1 MNYYTYYSYEEW
13 GRGYIGCRPS
23 GCDCDPEQDPYLG
36 SYKDKSFNPTSKII
50 LGVYET
56 PEECLEAEIALHAFF
71 EVDKNPHFANQARQ
85 TSTGFSMA
93 GEGHYRY
100 GNPLPEEVRAK
111 ISDSLRG
118 KPTGR
123 KCPQSAIDANRA
135 RAGIPHTE
143 EVRAKISKARKGKGK
158 GPKSEGHK
166 KAMSR
171 AKMGIS
177 KGKKWWNNGEKSF
190 FNRECPEGC
199 VPGRLPRR

>member
-1 MNYYTYYSYEEW
+1 M
-13 GRGYIGCRPS
+13 
-23 GCDCDPEQDPYLG
+23 G

-71 EVDKNPHFANQARQ
+71 KVDKNPHFANQARQ

-100 GNPLPEEVRAK
+100 GNPLPDEVKAK
-111 ISDSLRG
+111 ISDSLKG

-123 KCPQSAIDANRA
+123 KCPQSFIDANRA
-135 RAGIPHTE
+135 RVGIPRTE
-143 EVRAKISKARKGKGK
+143 EARAKISKARKGKGK
-158 GPKSEGHK
+158 GPKSEEHR
-166 KAMSR
+166 KAMSK
-171 AKMGIS
+171 AQMGAS

-190 FNRECPEGC
+190 FNRDCPEGC